1 MAITNTEIDNAIKLS
16 VEVAKSY
23 ASSGQ
28 ANPETIPDLI
38 EKVYHK
44 LILLFK
50 GRC

>member
-1 MAITNTEIDNAIKLS
+1 MTITNTEINNAIKLS

-28 ANPETIPDLI
+28 ANPETVPDLI

-44 LILLFK
+44 LISLYNGK
-50 GRC
+50 Y